1 MGDKEKLQ
9 EINGRIRYIKKN
21 LNKSKTPK
29 LDKEILKSIMFNIK
43 QGDEYLK
50 NNQFEKAYKEYK
62 RALEMAK
69 EIKIDNKILLNTNKK
84 IDFIKNKVSKKWWEL
99 WK

>member
-1 MGDKEKLQ
+1 
-9 EINGRIRYIKKN
+9 
-21 LNKSKTPK
+21 
-29 LDKEILKSIMFNIK
+29 MFNIK